1 MSKNV
6 SSDVT
11 SVFMIMIL
19 WDWVIFS
26 LWSKNTSLWHI
37 IGDHG
42 PTPNPS
48 PKNKQTN
55 QAKTKTDKQTKTKQ
69 KKTSTYRPSPAVG
82 RHVTENLLCVSMI
95 WIYGINSIDAF
106 HAGIIFQNF
115 WTINTFLS
123 FLKITIYM
131 VLVQKSISLI
141 VNIKKIISKN

>member
-1 MSKNV
+1 M
-6 SSDVT
+6 T
-11 SVFMIMIL
+11 HY
-19 WDWVIFS
+19 WRP
-26 LWSKNTSLWHI
+26 WS
-37 IGDHG
+37 
-42 PTPNPS
+42 NPE
-48 PKNKQTN
+48 PLPQKQTN
-55 QAKTKTDKQTKTKQ
+55 KPSKNKNRQTNQNKT

-95 WIYGINSIDAF
+95 WIYGINFIDAF

-141 VNIKKIISKN
+141 VNIKKNDKQKLNCLFTGCFITV

>member
-1 MSKNV
+1 
-6 SSDVT
+6 
-11 SVFMIMIL
+11 MIMIL

-26 LWSKNTSLWHI
+26 LWSKIHHYDTLLETMVQ
-37 IGDHG
+37 
-42 PTPNPS
+42 PRTPP
-48 PKNKQTN
+48 PKTNKQTK
-55 QAKTKTDKQTKTKQ
+55 QKQKQTNKPKQ
-69 KKTSTYRPSPAVG
+69 NKKTSTYRPSPAVG

-141 VNIKKIISKN
+141 VNIKKNYKQKLNCLFTGCFITV

>member
-1 MSKNV
+1 M
-6 SSDVT
+6 T
-11 SVFMIMIL
+11 HY
-19 WDWVIFS
+19 WRP
-26 LWSKNTSLWHI
+26 WS
-37 IGDHG
+37 
-42 PTPNPS
+42 NPE
-48 PKNKQTN
+48 PLPQKTNKQTK
-55 QAKTKTDKQTKTKQ
+55 QKQKQTNKPKQ
-69 KKTSTYRPSPAVG
+69 NKKTSTYRPSPAVG

-141 VNIKKIISKN
+141 VNIKKNYKQKLNCLFTGCFITV

>member
-1 MSKNV
+1 
-6 SSDVT
+6 
-11 SVFMIMIL
+11 MIMIL

-26 LWSKNTSLWHI
+26 LWSKIHHYDTLLETMVQ
-37 IGDHG
+37 
-42 PTPNPS
+42 PRTPP
-48 PKNKQTN
+48 PKTNKQTKI
-55 QAKTKTDKQTKTKQ
+55 KTKTNKPKQN

-131 VLVQKSISLI
+131 VLVQKSNSLI

>member
-1 MSKNV
+1 M
-6 SSDVT
+6 T
-11 SVFMIMIL
+11 HY
-19 WDWVIFS
+19 WRP
-26 LWSKNTSLWHI
+26 WS
-37 IGDHG
+37 
-42 PTPNPS
+42 NPE
-48 PKNKQTN
+48 PLPQKQTN
-55 QAKTKTDKQTKTKQ
+55 KPSKNKNRQTNQNKT

-141 VNIKKIISKN
+141 VNIKKNYKQKLNCLFTGCFITV